1 MHRALNFMEDV
12 YRYLRDNPFGSVDDI
27 DHYHT
32 GQFVVTLSSSRHLG
46 EVRQKLDKLLRHHK
60 LEGDAVISRFDLEL
74 PLDEA
79 AARLKR

>member
-1 MHRALNFMEDV
+1 VAKPIIAIQFPSPAPTEFMHRALNFMEDV

-32 GQFVVTLSSSRHLG
+32 GQFVVRL
-46 EVRQKLDKLLRHHK
+46 
-60 LEGDAVISRFDLEL
+60 SRFDLEL